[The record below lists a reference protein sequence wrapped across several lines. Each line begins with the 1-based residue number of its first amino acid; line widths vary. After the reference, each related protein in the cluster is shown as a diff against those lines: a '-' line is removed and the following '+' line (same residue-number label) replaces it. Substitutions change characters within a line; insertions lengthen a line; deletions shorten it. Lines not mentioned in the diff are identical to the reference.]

1 MSDPKPL
8 IENALLKKLAAG
20 QTALCLTIR
29 ISRTLHAVAIARA
42 AGFDALYV
50 DMEHSSTSFED
61 ASQMCLAACL
71 AGVVPLVRVPSH
83 EHYDI
88 NRALDGGAAGIIIP
102 HVDTADE
109 ARACV
114 AACKFPP
121 VGKRSVAGSAAVIG
135 YASVPAAEMS
145 RVLNANI
152 MVIPMLETPTAIA
165 NADEIAAVE
174 GIDMLLI
181 GTNDLMSEM
190 GIPGKLDD
198 PKVRAAYATVAAA
211 CKKHRRYL
219 GIGGIKG
226 GEILEDLRAMGAQF
240 LLARADE
247 AMLLDAA
254 REETKMLRGIFN

>member
-8 IENALLKKLAAG
+8 IENALLKKLGAG
-20 QTALCLTIR
+20 KTALCLTVR
-29 ISRTLHAVAIARA
+29 ISRTLHVVAIARA

-50 DMEHSSTSFED
+50 DMEHSSTSFEA
-61 ASQMCLAACL
+61 ASEICLAACL

-83 EHYDI
+83 EAYDI

-114 AACKFPP
+114 DACKFPP
-121 VGKRSVAGSAAVIG
+121 IGKRSVAGSAAVIG
-135 YASVPAAEMS
+135 YAQVPAAEMA
-145 RVLNANI
+145 RVLNRNI
-152 MVIPMLETPTAIA
+152 MVIPMLETATAIA
-165 NADEIAAVE
+165 NAEAIAAVD

-181 GTNDLMSEM
+181 GTNDLMAEL
-190 GIPGKLDD
+190 GIPGQVDH
-198 PKVRAAYATVAAA
+198 PAVRKAYAEVAAA
-211 CKKHRRYL
+211 CKKHGRYL
-219 GIGGIKG
+219 GVGGIKG
-226 GEILEDLRAMGAQF
+226 GAILPELRDMGAQF

-254 REETKMLRGIFN
+254 REETKTLRGIFH